1 MLWNYSIFSKSSK
14 PNKKL
19 PLLFPSN
26 PILTRLPQASFLTLS
41 LFFWFY
47 FFTQST
53 SIPPFWPDEVLFFSP
68 AQAFAKTGHLTTNV
82 LEGLIPG
89 MEYKTL
95 WMPPGF
101 LILSSLFLK
110 ILPDTIFIFRFFS
123 ALTVFLS
130 AWLFY
135 KLLVQEKFSKF
146 TAMIG
151 FATVL
156 SEPLVFRFGTS
167 GRMEGLTALF
177 FLASI
182 YVAGSKREHILK
194 SFLAGILL
202 SCSAMTHPFGASF
215 GLVSLFFLV
224 RDRISILQKVFFF
237 ILGGIIPICLWAVYI
252 HPDWNLLT
260 IQFGAQL
267 IRKQILFGSFTA
279 LTKLKVFLFGFAFSK
294 LRLII
299 IITQIFTLVL
309 VSISL
314 YKKKHELNSR
324 LNVYWIWILSVA
336 VALYSSSEGWY
347 VFHFIFPFAWGM
359 ALLAE
364 QKYFGRILSLAGISL
379 SFAGWLHI
387 VNIHW
392 IQTDSTYILNTQFQ
406 KLETILKPHNK
417 VYLQTIP
424 DPYFHLSE
432 KYPEKKFLEF
442 IPGELEF
449 PSNEYTRT
457 IESQDAFVFYDDS
470 LKNQAISLFLSN
482 HPEWIREEWEIP
494 VPSNHW
500 LHFKTIVYHKP
511 TGNENASP

>member
-1 MLWNYSIFSKSSK
+1 
-14 PNKKL
+14 
-19 PLLFPSN
+19 
-26 PILTRLPQASFLTLS
+26 
-41 LFFWFY
+41 
-47 FFTQST
+47 
-53 SIPPFWPDEVLFFSP
+53 
-68 AQAFAKTGHLTTNV
+68 
-82 LEGLIPG
+82 
-89 MEYKTL
+89 MESKTL

-101 LILSSLFLK
+101 LVLSALFLK
-110 ILPDTIFIFRFFS
+110 ILPDTILSFRFFS

-130 AWLFY
+130 AWLFFRI
-135 KLLVQEKFSKF
+135 LVQEKFSKF

-156 SEPLVFRFGTS
+156 AEPLVFRFGTS

-182 YVAGSKREHILK
+182 YTAGSKQTNGLK
-194 SFLAGILL
+194 SFLTGLLL
-202 SCSAMTHPFGASF
+202 SCSAMTHPFGASL

-224 RDRISILQKVFFF
+224 RDRDSIVKKVFFF
-237 ILGGIIPICLWAVYI
+237 ALGGIIPICLWFVYI
-252 HPDWNLLT
+252 HPDWDLLT

-267 IRKQILFGSFTA
+267 IRKKTLFGSFTA

-324 LNVYWIWILSVA
+324 LNAYWIWILSVGF
-336 VALYSSSEGWY
+336 ALYSSSEGWY

-364 QKYFGRILSLAGISL
+364 QKYFGRILSLAGIGL
-379 SFAGWLHI
+379 SFIG
-387 VNIHW
+387 W
-392 IQTDSTYILNTQFQ
+392 IQLVNLHWLQTNSESILNAQFQ

-424 DPYFHLSE
+424 DPYFYLSE
-432 KYPEKKFLEF
+432 RYPDKKFLEF

-449 PSNEYTRT
+449 PSDKYTRT
-457 IESQDAFVFYDDS
+457 IESQDAFVFYDDT
-470 LKNQAISLFLSN
+470 LKNHAISKFLSD
-482 HPEWIREEWEIP
+482 HPDWIREEWEIP
-494 VPSNHW
+494 VPNNHW

-511 TGNENASP
+511 IGNENENP